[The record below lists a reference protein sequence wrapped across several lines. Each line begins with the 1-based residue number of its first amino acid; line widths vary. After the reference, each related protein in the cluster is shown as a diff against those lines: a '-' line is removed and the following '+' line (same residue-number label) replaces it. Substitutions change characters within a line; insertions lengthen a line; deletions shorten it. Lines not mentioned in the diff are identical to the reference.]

1 MANWSANGSKLMIGA
16 ATLHATNVTLIKGAR
31 LAENTASANS
41 STSFIKVVSDH
52 SWNCD
57 VPWDDTN
64 LPDTDFG
71 LIEGARVTLVFYDGD
86 SGKTETLTNT
96 TVERLE
102 NVMNN
107 ENDIIRT
114 RISGRGGVLTRA
126 VT

>member
-16 ATLHATNVTLIKGAR
+16 ATLVTTNVTLIKGVR

-41 STSFIKVVSDH
+41 STSFVPVVKDH

-71 LIEGARVTLVFYDGD
+71 LVEGAIVTLVFYDGA